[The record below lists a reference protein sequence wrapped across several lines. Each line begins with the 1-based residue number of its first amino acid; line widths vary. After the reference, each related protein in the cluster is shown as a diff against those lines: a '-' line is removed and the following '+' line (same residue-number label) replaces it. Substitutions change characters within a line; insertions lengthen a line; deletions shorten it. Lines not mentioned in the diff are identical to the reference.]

1 MHIDR
6 IEYLGLHDSNGDWS
20 LLECI
25 NIGKSVIRDDFS
37 SRINH
42 DFLCDHWMDAIES
55 GEDKG
60 RDIFWGGSDM
70 IWAGISLEA
79 KSELFI
85 LQERTLNANNYTNNI
100 LADYVV
106 PFAPFVV
113 PEFLL
118 RLLPSNKSLG

>member
-1 MHIDR
+1 
-6 IEYLGLHDSNGDWS
+6 
-20 LLECI
+20 
-25 NIGKSVIRDDFS
+25 
-37 SRINH
+37 
-42 DFLCDHWMDAIES
+42 
-55 GEDKG
+55 
-60 RDIFWGGSDM
+60 M

-100 LADYVV
+100 LAEYVV